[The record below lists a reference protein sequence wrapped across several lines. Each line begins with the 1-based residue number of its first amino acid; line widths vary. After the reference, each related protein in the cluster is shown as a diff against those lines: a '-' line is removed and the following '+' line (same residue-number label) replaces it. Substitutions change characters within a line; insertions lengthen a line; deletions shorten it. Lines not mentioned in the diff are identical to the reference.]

1 MGRFAK
7 RACLQLFTIV
17 FFIHLLVVFTNT
29 VRAETFGSKNIS
41 SWCYGWRD
49 QQVNQIRFDLK
60 VWDQED
66 SKMTIACASVSDTG
80 RTFTVASGSPQFS
93 AMVSWLTNGS
103 ENELVLF
110 ALGPD
115 GSGGGDIFSEASI
128 QKLYG
133 NGPDFAGYEIKSIS
147 MTLNNLVLEYPVT
160 IPHLP
165 EYGQVWNHMEYDV
178 TLSFNGGSV
187 PEPGTILLL
196 GLGAV
201 TARKKVKRKR

>member
-103 ENELVLF
+103 EDELVL
-110 ALGPD
+110 
-115 GSGGGDIFSEASI
+115 FSEASI

-178 TLSFNGGSV
+178 TLSFNGGPV

-201 TARKKVKRKR
+201 TARKKAKRKR